1 MSLSIFTLSA
11 HKVASCL
18 AWGDTATRN
27 CQYCDTPRYKDVESL
42 TPHQEM
48 GIVSVGAALSEMLLD
63 DEVRE
68 MMGYRH
74 IATQNHEAGVYSDI
88 FDGAIY
94 RDVYLNE
101 RNLFKL
107 PADIGLLLYLD
118 GFPSK
123 HSPRNS
129 LAIIHCIVMNFD
141 PSLR

>member
-1 MSLSIFTLSA
+1 M
-11 HKVASCL
+11 
-18 AWGDTATRN
+18 GDTTTRN
-27 CQYCDTPRYKDVESL
+27 CQYCDTPRYKDVELL

-48 GIVSVGAALSEMLLD
+48 GIVSVGAALSNKMLLD
-63 DEVRE
+63 DEVRG
-68 MMGYRH
+68 MMDYRH
-74 IATQNHEAGVYSDI
+74 IATQNHEAGVYNDI
-88 FDGAIY
+88 FDGVIY

-101 RNLFKL
+101 RNLFKS
-107 PADIGLLLYLD
+107 PADIGILLYLD